1 MSDETKIIQKAALGS
16 DTTQIGEQNNY
27 YGMTAEEASNLAIK
41 LFMDNFPRLQEEAKK
56 IAKERA
62 EELCK
67 NIVDKLKKQ
76 GKTNFSEFSDPDIQ
90 YILNKSHQ
98 ENALAKKIYDHV
110 MSDSSAEVSDEQ
122 ARMTT
127 FYDMFFEC
135 YYEDDFGNIVVYS
148 KDKIAEQKQKADE
161 AYTSIKQQLSDNPNL
176 NITFLGHTNNL
187 QYAGSHTMSK
197 DQILESYG
205 QEVLD
210 TLYDMQDGDISQVI
224 ETENGY
230 HIFQM
235 TYLTDEKATAT
246 NKAELTK
253 AANDAYFNNLLTNWV
268 SKIDKDYT
276 YSKSVNT
283 DVYSMITFN

>member
-98 ENALAKKIYDHV
+98 EYARFGTQTLHDLLSDLIVNRINYDNDYYMKILL
-110 MSDSSAEVSDEQ
+110 
-122 ARMTT
+122 
-127 FYDMFFEC
+127 
-135 YYEDDFGNIVVYS
+135 
-148 KDKIAEQKQKADE
+148 DE
-161 AYTSIKQQLSDNPNL
+161 AVEIVKSLSEVHL
-176 NITFLGHTNNL
+176 NYLSLIFLCKEIRMN
-187 QYAGSHTMSK
+187 SK
-197 DQILESYG
+197 KNCL
-205 QEVLD
+205 
-210 TLYDMQDGDISQVI
+210 
-224 ETENGY
+224 
-230 HIFQM
+230 
-235 TYLTDEKATAT
+235 
-246 NKAELTK
+246 
-253 AANDAYFNNLLTNWV
+253 
-268 SKIDKDYT
+268 
-276 YSKSVNT
+276 
-283 DVYSMITFN
+283 

>member
-1 MSDETKIIQKAALGS
+1 MKQAHICLDETLGVRYAILPGDPARLDRVAAL
-16 DTTQIGEQNNY
+16 
-27 YGMTAEEASNLAIK
+27 
-41 LFMDNFPRLQEEAKK
+41 
-56 IAKERA
+56 
-62 EELCK
+62 
-67 NIVDKLKKQ
+67 
-76 GKTNFSEFSDPDIQ
+76 
-90 YILNKSHQ
+90 
-98 ENALAKKIYDHV
+98 
-110 MSDSSAEVSDEQ
+110 
-122 ARMTT
+122 
-127 FYDMFFEC
+127 FFEC

-253 AANDAYFNNLLTNWV
+253 EANDAYFNNLLTNWV